1 MDCRRG
7 GGGCEGGG
15 RGLGVSV
22 MLCLFI
28 HSLINDDDD
37 VGNIA

>member
-1 MDCRRG
+1 MDCR
-7 GGGCEGGG
+7 GGGCGVGG

-28 HSLINDDDD
+28 HSLINDYDDR
-37 VGNIA
+37 NIA